1 MDVRSSGQKMLRAA
15 VIGVGFVG
23 PHHVDAIRRT
33 GYADVVAL
41 GGTDERRLA
50 LRAAALGVARA
61 TRDMAS
67 IMADQAIDVVHI
79 CTPNASHVE
88 LARAVLEAGKHVV
101 VEKPVALDS
110 PSAEGLVALA
120 AARRRH
126 ALVAF
131 TYRGYPMVRR
141 ARDLVRD
148 GQLGSL
154 RLIHG
159 QYLQDWLSEESDY
172 NWRVDPMLGGASR
185 AVADIGCHWFDTVEF
200 VSGRRVEAVF
210 ADLATM
216 VPARDRPVDAAAVEA
231 GAEPAT
237 RVAVGNED
245 AAVILVRFEGGPIGS
260 CVVSQVSPGH
270 KNDLVIELA
279 GQRRSLCWRQESPER
294 LWLGA
299 RGSAETLVRAPD
311 ELPRSGVP
319 ALPAG
324 HPEGWGE
331 ALSDLLRPF
340 YAAIARDEEP
350 PSADTEAGYP
360 TLVDG
365 ARAVRFVEAVLV
377 SAREQRWVSLVGAES
392 TFPTRA
398 AKPDR
403 RTG

>member
-1 MDVRSSGQKMLRAA
+1 MLRAA

-41 GGTDERRLA
+41 GGTDERQLS

-61 TRDMAS
+61 TRDVAS
-67 IMADQAIDVVHI
+67 ILADPAIDVVHI

-88 LARAVLEAGKHVV
+88 LAGAALEAGKHVV

-110 PSAEGLVALA
+110 PSAEDLIALA

-126 ALVAF
+126 AMVAF

-141 ARDLVRD
+141 AKDLVRD
-148 GQLGSL
+148 GELGSL

-172 NWRVDPMLGGASR
+172 NWRVDPVLGGASR

-200 VSGRRVEAVF
+200 VSGRRVQAVF
-210 ADLATM
+210 ADLATV
-216 VPARDRPVDAAAVEA
+216 VPARDRPVDAAALEA
-231 GAEPAT
+231 GAEPTAT
-237 RVAVGNED
+237 RVAVGSED

-260 CVVSQVSPGH
+260 CILSQVSPGH

-279 GQRRSLCWRQESPER
+279 GQRRSLRWRQESPER

-299 RGSAETLVRAPD
+299 RATAETLVRAPD
-311 ELPRSGVP
+311 DLPRSGVP

-340 YAAIARDEEP
+340 YAAIAGHEEP
-350 PSADTEAGYP
+350 PSADAEAGYP

-365 ARAVRFVEAVLV
+365 ARAVRFVEAVLA
-377 SAREQRWVSLVGAES
+377 SAREQRWVSLTGSKS
-392 TFPTRA
+392 TAPTRA
-398 AKPDR
+398 ATR
-403 RTG
+403 RRPTG

>member
-1 MDVRSSGQKMLRAA
+1 MDVSSSGGKMLRAA
-15 VIGVGFVG
+15 VIGVGFIG

-41 GGTDERRLA
+41 GGTDERQLS

-61 TRDMAS
+61 TRDVAS
-67 IMADQAIDVVHI
+67 ILADQAIDVVHI

-88 LARAVLEAGKHVV
+88 LARAALEAGKHVV

-110 PSAEGLVALA
+110 SSADGLVALA

-126 ALVAF
+126 AMVAF

-141 ARDLVRD
+141 ARRLVRD
-148 GQLGSL
+148 GELGDL

-172 NWRVDPMLGGASR
+172 NWRVDPELGGASG

-210 ADLATM
+210 ADLAT
-216 VPARDRPVDAAAVEA
+216 VVSGRDRPVDAAAVEA
-231 GAEPAT
+231 GVEPPTT
-237 RVAVGNED
+237 RVAVVSED

-279 GQRRSLCWRQESPER
+279 GRKRSMCWRQESPER
-294 LWLGA
+294 LWLGSRA
-299 RGSAETLVRAPD
+299 SLETLVRTPD
-311 ELPRSGVP
+311 QLPRSGVP
-319 ALPAG
+319 ELPAG

-340 YAAIARDEEP
+340 YAAVARDEEP
-350 PSADTEAGYP
+350 PSVAAEADYP

-365 ARAVRFVEAVLV
+365 ARAVRFVEAVLA
-377 SAREQRWVSLVGAES
+377 STREQRWVSLAE
-392 TFPTRA
+392 
-398 AKPDR
+398 AKP
-403 RTG
+403 TSPT